1 MMNKEDLMFE
11 VVIGMTIGLF
21 IFVAFIKPVVDG
33 IYQ

>member
-1 MMNKEDLMFE
+1 MNKDDWMFE
-11 VVIGMTIGLF
+11 VIVYMTIGLF